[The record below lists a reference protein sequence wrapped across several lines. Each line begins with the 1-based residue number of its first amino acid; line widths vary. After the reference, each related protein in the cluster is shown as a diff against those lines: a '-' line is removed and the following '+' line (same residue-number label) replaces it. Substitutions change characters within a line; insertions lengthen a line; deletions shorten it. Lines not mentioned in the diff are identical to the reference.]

1 MKRSMRS
8 IAAAVSALL
17 LMMSVP
23 ANVAAQDNSPADREE
38 KSSEDSSS
46 SLSENYTGKTRKG
59 GKYYYYKNGVR
70 LKSRWITSN
79 GKKKYYALKD
89 GTLAVGNVTIGG
101 IEYEFDENGVLVPE
115 KWGIDM
121 TVSDVT
127 PTGCTVTITQ
137 SGGEH
142 DGELNTGEYY
152 LLERYMH
159 GEWHPVEYIPGVD
172 EVCWFDEAY
181 ELGENTYTAEINW
194 EKLYGTL
201 PAGKYRIDKEITNW
215 RAPGDFDQKEYHA
228 YFEIGE

>member
-38 KSSEDSSS
+38 KSSEDSSA
-46 SLSENYTGKTRKG
+46 SLSKNYTGKTRKG

-101 IEYEFDENGVLVPE
+101 IEYEFDEKGVLVPE

-181 ELGENTYTAEINW
+181 GLDGNTYTAEINW

>member
-1 MKRSMRS
+1 MQKGMRYT
-8 IAAAVSALL
+8 AAAFSALL
-17 LMMSVP
+17 LMMNVP
-23 ANVAAQDNSPADREE
+23 AYVNAQEDSTAHQEE

-46 SLSENYTGKTRKG
+46 SLPENYTGKTCKG

-70 LKSRWITSN
+70 LKSRWISSK

-89 GTLAVGNVTIGG
+89 GTLAVGNITIGG
-101 IEYEFDENGVLVPE
+101 VEYEFDDKGVFVPE

-137 SGGEH
+137 SGGDH

-152 LLERYMH
+152 LLESYKH

-181 ELGENTYTAEINW
+181 GLNENTYTAEINW
-194 EKLYGTL
+194 ESIYGTL

-228 YFEIGE
+228 YFDITE